1 VPTLGLAIGRVL
13 DLEPVLAILTIHSGL
28 ALGDNSFEVA
38 SADFRK
44 QFLSCALYMLR
55 IQQTGTVAHA
65 NEFRETGFPLEKRR
79 PPEIRVQADDFAVEN
94 GIGHGSGYG
103 IAALHEFI

>member
-1 VPTLGLAIGRVL
+1 MPTLGLAIGRVL

-44 QFLSCALYMLR
+44 QFLSCALYMLG
-55 IQQTGTVAHA
+55 IQQNGTVAHA
-65 NEFRETGFPLEKRR
+65 SEFRETGFPLEERR
-79 PPEIRVQADDFAVEN
+79 PPGDPRRQATVGRTRTGPAPL
-94 GIGHGSGYG
+94 SGRATG
-103 IAALHEFI
+103 